1 MPRALIHADGASSGN
16 PGPAGIGAVVEIE
29 GRDAIEL
36 HAHIGHATNNVAEYS
51 ALIHALRCA
60 LQHGAQDLD
69 IKLDSELL
77 VKQIKG
83 EYKVRHVDM
92 KPLYA
97 EAMGLLQQAR
107 KFKISHVP
115 RELNKRADALS
126 KMGVEDGTKPKHI
139 AHSPHSAH
147 EPEKVVAPVAQY
159 VPDAEIAPKHAV
171 KGKGPVGPEKK
182 PKQNTL
188 F

>member
-16 PGPAGIGAVVEIE
+16 PGPAGIGCVIEIE
-29 GRDAIEL
+29 GRPDIEL
-36 HAHIGHATNNVAEYS
+36 HKYIGEATNNVAEYS

-60 LQHGAQDLD
+60 IEHGAQDLD

-83 EYKVRHVDM
+83 QYKVRHEAM

-97 EAMGLLQQAR
+97 EAMGLLKQAR

-115 RELNKRADALS
+115 REQNKRADALS
-126 KMGVEDGTKPKHI
+126 KMGVEDRNRKHAAPKP
-139 AHSPHSAH
+139 A
-147 EPEKVVAPVAQY
+147 EKKVTAPAAEY
-159 VPDAEIAPKHAV
+159 VPDAEIAPKKEV
-171 KGKGPVGPEKK
+171 KEKGPVA
-182 PKQNTL
+182 PKQTTL